1 MNTTLTRMPAL
12 LPGLVAAA
20 ALIAWRLW
28 PGSPAM
34 PVWLA
39 AGAAALIATQIV
51 LQIALR
57 ERSACRALR
66 LRVAELDRVAGHERR
81 ALDEVRDES
90 RRIEKALCA
99 SEERYALALRGA
111 TDGLWEW
118 NPTADRLQ
126 GSPRWLHMLGL
137 DAASSETSP
146 MSLADRHALV
156 HPDERAAVQ
165 QALQQHLDGASE
177 RFELPH
183 RLMHADG
190 RYRWV
195 LSRAT
200 TIRHASGSPYR
211 LIGLDT
217 DITRLKRV
225 ENLIDAIAEGTAR
238 TSGVPFFQSLV
249 MHFARALHI
258 DCAFIT
264 ECANRPATRART
276 LAFWRRDGF
285 DANFEYELAGTPCE
299 RVYAE
304 GSTCFHPSGVGQLF
318 PREKGHEG
326 YLGLPIFACNGG
338 VIGHL
343 AFLHHEPLN
352 DEVLLESVYRIFT
365 ARAGVEIELA
375 QALQRLGD

>member
-1 MNTTLTRMPAL
+1 MPA
-12 LPGLVAAA
+12 
-20 ALIAWRLW
+20 
-28 PGSPAM
+28 
-34 PVWLA
+34 WLA
-39 AGAAALIATQIV
+39 AGAAGLISAQLV
-51 LQIALR
+51 LH
-57 ERSACRALR
+57 ERT
-66 LRVAELDRVAGHERR
+66 VRR
-81 ALDEVRDES
+81 ALQRRCAELHQGVDEGQQALAQLTRES
-90 RRIEKALCA
+90 RRIGEALSL

-118 NPTADRLQ
+118 DPATDRLM
-126 GSPRWLHMLGL
+126 GSPRWLHMLGR
-137 DAASSETSP
+137 DGSSGEALR
-146 MSLADRHALV
+146 LADRQALL

-165 QALQQHLDGASE
+165 QAMQRHLDGESE
-177 RFELPH
+177 RFELAH
-183 RLMHADG
+183 RLLHADG

-200 TIRHASGSPYR
+200 AVRHASGKPYR
-211 LIGLDT
+211 LVGLDT

-225 ENLIDAIAEGTAR
+225 ETLVEAIAEGTAR
-238 TSGVPFFQSLV
+238 SSGTPFFQSLV

-276 LAFWRRDGF
+276 LAFWNQDGF

-299 RVYAE
+299 QVY
-304 GSTCFHPSGVGQLF
+304 GQGTTCFHPRGVGLLF
-318 PREKGHEG
+318 PCEAGHEG
-326 YLGLPIFACNGG
+326 YLGLPIFARDGG

-352 DEVLLESVYRIFT
+352 DEVLLDSVYRIFT

-375 QALQRLGD
+375 QALQRLAPAAASAAA

>member
-1 MNTTLTRMPAL
+1 MTKTPVRMPAL
-12 LPGLVAAA
+12 LPGLVAVT
-20 ALIAWRLW
+20 ALVAWRLW

-34 PVWLA
+34 PMWLA
-39 AGAAALIATQIV
+39 TAAAALIATQIV

-57 ERSACRALR
+57 ERSACHALR
-66 LRVAELDRVAGHERR
+66 QRVAELDRAAAFERR
-81 ALDEVRDES
+81 ALDQVREES
-90 RRIEKALCA
+90 RRIEQALFV
-99 SEERYALALRGA
+99 SKERYALALRGA

-118 NPTADRLQ
+118 NPAADRLQ
-126 GSPRWLHMLGL
+126 GSPRWLHMLGR
-137 DAASSETSP
+137 DAASDEAAP
-146 MSLADRHALV
+146 MCLADRHALV
-156 HPDERAAVQ
+156 HPDERSAVR
-165 QALQQHLDGASE
+165 QALQQHLDGKSE

-200 TIRHASGSPYR
+200 AIRHASGSPYR

-217 DITRLKRV
+217 DITRIKRV
-225 ENLIDAIAEGTAR
+225 ETLIDAIAEGTAR
-238 TSGVPFFQSLV
+238 SSGASFFQSLV

-304 GSTCFHPSGVGQLF
+304 GSTCFHPAGVGRLF
-318 PREKGHEG
+318 PREEGYEG
-326 YLGLPIFACNGG
+326 YLGLPILARDGG

-365 ARAGVEIELA
+365 ARASVEIELA